1 METNRELIDIQ
12 DVMDAG
18 QGVVSVDHN
27 MGDDRAPLTRVRHLL
42 YNPHARPLFGSKE
55 AMPLPRLPSSMPH
68 LRGFFETELGKDVL
82 AYSYLRADTGST
94 EIGRAILEA
103 LAKRGEDAMM
113 ISSNV
118 IGRGVLD
125 PNRPTAR
132 ALDFHVPGVVAKEL
146 LAVHGIITGLLDKVF
161 DTVRPDLRS
170 VFQPHTMGSGNLTDG
185 EGGEAERF
193 TELTKQIKE
202 SVREGA
208 YDDEALV
215 RANLEELSHL
225 YGLMNNRRERSHVD
239 VLKNIVMVSEGKPL
253 TNEDGSFKTG
263 CLPDI
268 GVTSMKLAKA
278 LDAAGIPWA
287 YDNPFPHVPGYPGS
301 ELAFKAAMLNV
312 PQGTLDVPRYLLQTD
327 PGVTV
332 DTLTFRP
339 DPARVEAIA
348 KAVVNA
354 LAF

>member
-1 METNRELIDIQ
+1 MEANRELIDIQ

-27 MGDDRAPLTRVRHLL
+27 MGDDRAPLTRVRHML

-94 EIGRAILEA
+94 EIGKAILEA
-103 LAKRGEDAMM
+103 LAERGEDAMM

-146 LAVHGIITGLLDKVF
+146 LAVHGIITGLLDRVF

-170 VFQPHTMGSGNLTDG
+170 VFQPHTMGSGELI
-185 EGGEAERF
+185 EGEANRF
-193 TELTKQIKE
+193 TELTRQIKE
-202 SVREGA
+202 SVEEGA
-208 YDDEALV
+208 YADEALV
-215 RANLEELSHL
+215 RANLTELTDL
-225 YGLMNNRRERSHVD
+225 YGRMNNRRDRVDID
-239 VLKNIVMVSEGKPL
+239 VLDCRVMIGKDGPLKGPNGEFQLEEFDRTGTSGKLGEALSEAG
-253 TNEDGSFKTG
+253 
-263 CLPDI
+263 LP
-268 GVTSMKLAKA
+268 
-278 LDAAGIPWA
+278 WN
-287 YDNPFPHVPGYPGS
+287 YDDPFPHMPGYPGS
-301 ELAFKAAMLNV
+301 ELAFKAARLNV
-312 PQGTLDVPRYLLQTD
+312 PQGTLDVPRYLLQRD
-327 PGVTV
+327 PSVTV
-332 DTLTFRP
+332 DTLTFQP
-339 DPARVEAIA
+339 DPARVRAIA